1 MGQASGGFGGL
12 LGGIIG
18 DRLSR
23 CCPLH
28 GRPLT
33 AQISVLSE
41 AQPWRVGYRDA
52 KIHGFLIFCHETI
65 KKESQALTLVE
76 FCCPR
81 AGIPVAYLT
90 FMVDP
95 PTGLEDVS

>member
-1 MGQASGGFGGL
+1 MGYATLFYQVGGIEDAKAAVLAAAGQASGAFGGL

-33 AQISVLSE
+33 AQISVL
-41 AQPWRVGYRDA
+41 
-52 KIHGFLIFCHETI
+52 
-65 KKESQALTLVE
+65 
-76 FCCPR
+76 

-95 PTGLEDVS
+95 PEGHAV